1 MKISLKDVLSFG
13 GLLHA
18 DVLAGKEK
26 LNSVFIESVTTIEVT
41 DHLIGDWVKENQLC
55 VTTMYAI
62 RDDLQQQINLARILK
77 EKKCAALVVCHVGIW
92 IEHLDKSFISFCQEQ
107 GLPLI
112 KPDMQISYLD
122 ILNPLIYQLMSDDK
136 KKISSYRELD
146 RKILDMIIQG
156 ETLSNIIKKATKCY
170 NNQVTFLDSYCHCI
184 YSNKKWKE
192 VEEEKIY
199 IRKNFNIVF
208 SQLLRKGF
216 LDDIELLPHK
226 LIYLV
231 QTKNNVLGFLILDI
245 PQKLETARNKI
256 LQIAEGLNTICA
268 LVTVKQTRT
277 IQMKEYYIHEY
288 VTDLLVW
295 NFRTENEAI
304 TRGMEAGLQL
314 KNKNI
319 FILINLNSFRN
330 LNDIDKESLY
340 VEQVRIEILPKIH
353 QKIINID
360 AEVFLHLYSDQIFI
374 LLYLKNQ
381 KEALTVQMDNIIHI
395 FEQNK
400 ISVSIGISEE
410 FQSIKN
416 IPTAYKQATQAY
428 ILGRHYF
435 GEQKAIYYEDVYF
448 FQEVMKLR
456 EKKESI
462 LFSQKILQKLI
473 DYDKQHQTELLHT
486 LAMLLKYNGNIAITA
501 DFMHLHRNTLLYR
514 KNKILEILGYSPFEM
529 PYYFNIIMALQINE
543 ML

>member
-1 MKISLKDVLSFG
+1 
-13 GLLHA
+13 
-18 DVLAGKEK
+18 
-26 LNSVFIESVTTIEVT
+26 
-41 DHLIGDWVKENQLC
+41 
-55 VTTMYAI
+55 
-62 RDDLQQQINLARILK
+62 
-77 EKKCAALVVCHVGIW
+77 
-92 IEHLDKSFISFCQEQ
+92 
-107 GLPLI
+107 
-112 KPDMQISYLD
+112 
-122 ILNPLIYQLMSDDK
+122 
-136 KKISSYRELD
+136 
-146 RKILDMIIQG
+146 
-156 ETLSNIIKKATKCY
+156 
-170 NNQVTFLDSYCHCI
+170 
-184 YSNKKWKE
+184 
-192 VEEEKIY
+192 
-199 IRKNFNIVF
+199 
-208 SQLLRKGF
+208 
-216 LDDIELLPHK
+216 
-226 LIYLV
+226 
-231 QTKNNVLGFLILDI
+231 
-245 PQKLETARNKI
+245 
-256 LQIAEGLNTICA
+256 
-268 LVTVKQTRT
+268 
-277 IQMKEYYIHEY
+277 MKEYYIHEY

-304 TRGMEAGLQL
+304 TRGIEAGLQL

-416 IPTAYKQATQAY
+416 IPTAYKQATQA
-428 ILGRHYF
+428 
-435 GEQKAIYYEDVYF
+435 F

>member
-1 MKISLKDVLSFG
+1 M
-13 GLLHA
+13 
-18 DVLAGKEK
+18 
-26 LNSVFIESVTTIEVT
+26 
-41 DHLIGDWVKENQLC
+41 
-55 VTTMYAI
+55 
-62 RDDLQQQINLARILK
+62 R
-77 EKKCAALVVCHVGIW
+77 
-92 IEHLDKSFISFCQEQ
+92 
-107 GLPLI
+107 
-112 KPDMQISYLD
+112 
-122 ILNPLIYQLMSDDK
+122 
-136 KKISSYRELD
+136 
-146 RKILDMIIQG
+146 
-156 ETLSNIIKKATKCY
+156 
-170 NNQVTFLDSYCHCI
+170 
-184 YSNKKWKE
+184 
-192 VEEEKIY
+192 
-199 IRKNFNIVF
+199 
-208 SQLLRKGF
+208 
-216 LDDIELLPHK
+216 
-226 LIYLV
+226 
-231 QTKNNVLGFLILDI
+231 
-245 PQKLETARNKI
+245 
-256 LQIAEGLNTICA
+256 
-268 LVTVKQTRT
+268 
-277 IQMKEYYIHEY
+277 YY
-288 VTDLLVW
+288 
-295 NFRTENEAI
+295 
-304 TRGMEAGLQL
+304 
-314 KNKNI
+314 
-319 FILINLNSFRN
+319 
-330 LNDIDKESLY
+330 
-340 VEQVRIEILPKIH
+340 